1 MRSLNSIC
9 RARDEARYVSRTWGN
24 TPSAPDVSYPVPF
37 KAVVES
43 PDDIIGVCVLD
54 SKTISGINSAYMK
67 RSEYEANKDKYKAD
81 IAQWEVEQLAKR
93 KASK

>member
-24 TPSAPDVSYPVPF
+24 ASSAPDVSYPVPF

-43 PDDIIGVCVLD
+43 PDDIITVCVPNQN
-54 SKTISGINSAYMK
+54 TISGMGMVSMTRREYNAMK
-67 RSEYEANKDKYKAD
+67 EA
-81 IAQWEVEQLAKR
+81 V
-93 KASK
+93 